1 MERAS
6 GLLVRRKAAV
16 DNKHPHIKTQS
27 HRSKEHTNMVDCAM
41 SSADKRFP
49 EEVFSGEVS
58 LDSKTPNRIKAEIG
72 GRGEKKL
79 SGMEKSSAAKA
90 LEKPM
95 LSVKTDSEHMGLTS
109 SEAKKRLS
117 DDGPN
122 TLEQKK
128 KRKALKM
135 FAGQFKDAM
144 VMILMAATAV
154 SVVMGEYYDAL
165 TILVIVVLNAV
176 LGFAQEYRTEKTLE
190 TIKAIAAPTAK
201 VKRDGA
207 LTVIPSENVVRG
219 DLVFLEAGDRVPAD
233 CEIVECMALQC
244 DESALTGES
253 VPADKMAA
261 AVNKGVLNQKGAVYM
276 GTVVTKG
283 HCAAEVFATGKS
295 TQMGMVSNML
305 SEIEEEKTPLQK
317 RLGELGKI
325 IGITCVIICILV
337 SVIGILRGNE
347 IFDML
352 FVGITL
358 AVAAIPEGLPATV
371 TIALA
376 LAVRRIYKQKA
387 LVNKLHSVET
397 LGCANVIC
405 TDKTGTLTANK
416 MTVTEIF
423 TLSGGK
429 EVKAS
434 DHISKMLFTCGA
446 VCNNSDGENGD
457 PTESA
462 LIISAGNAG
471 VNVSGY
477 KRISEI
483 PFDSGTRFMEVTVK
497 SSAGETV
504 SFLKGASDTVLEKC
518 SQYLGANGVETLGAS
533 VKRRIAEAVEKMTGR
548 GLRALAFAYK
558 TAGNDRYIFIGLQG
572 MEDPLRPE
580 IRGAVKKCEKAGIRI
595 IMLTGDHINT
605 AAEIA
610 SRAGIMKKGQKAYTG
625 AELAL
630 MSDKELSEKLDSAA
644 VFARVSPADKLRIVR
659 MLKKQ
664 GNIVAMTG
672 DGVNDAPAVK
682 EAAIGVAMGKTGT
695 DVTKEAAKLVLLDD
709 NFATL
714 VNAVEQVR
722 TVYSNIRKF
731 IRYMLS
737 CNIGEVFTMLF
748 AMLLGLPV
756 VLLPIQLLL
765 INLVTDGLPAIALGM
780 EPCDSNIMDLPPR
793 KSDESIFAGGMLW
806 SILIRGL
813 AIGVVSVLSFQAVFG
828 GFGLEAAR
836 TAAMVTLSL
845 SQLIFVFECKTEGRG
860 IFNARYLSNPRL
872 IAAVLISLLLTL
884 GVVYVSGLSS
894 VFDTVFLDTSILLQS
909 VLYSM
914 AVPFIRGIWLFIRGN
929 KEVSG
934 GYDNIK

>member
-41 SSADKRFP
+41 SSVDKRFP

-207 LTVIPSENVVRG
+207 LIVIPSENVVRG

-434 DHISKMLFTCGA
+434 DHISKMHA
-446 VCNNSDGENGD
+446 RA
-457 PTESA
+457 ESSFWQIGSVRSTRWSNIDCKSERKSC
-462 LIISAGNAG
+462 LKR
-471 VNVSGY
+471 VNL
-477 KRISEI
+477 EA
-483 PFDSGTRFMEVTVK
+483 SGTT
-497 SSAGETV
+497 
-504 SFLKGASDTVLEKC
+504 
-518 SQYLGANGVETLGAS
+518 
-533 VKRRIAEAVEKMTGR
+533 
-548 GLRALAFAYK
+548 
-558 TAGNDRYIFIGLQG
+558 
-572 MEDPLRPE
+572 
-580 IRGAVKKCEKAGIRI
+580 
-595 IMLTGDHINT
+595 
-605 AAEIA
+605 
-610 SRAGIMKKGQKAYTG
+610 
-625 AELAL
+625 
-630 MSDKELSEKLDSAA
+630 
-644 VFARVSPADKLRIVR
+644 
-659 MLKKQ
+659 
-664 GNIVAMTG
+664 
-672 DGVNDAPAVK
+672 
-682 EAAIGVAMGKTGT
+682 
-695 DVTKEAAKLVLLDD
+695 
-709 NFATL
+709 
-714 VNAVEQVR
+714 
-722 TVYSNIRKF
+722 
-731 IRYMLS
+731 
-737 CNIGEVFTMLF
+737 
-748 AMLLGLPV
+748 
-756 VLLPIQLLL
+756 
-765 INLVTDGLPAIALGM
+765 
-780 EPCDSNIMDLPPR
+780 
-793 KSDESIFAGGMLW
+793 
-806 SILIRGL
+806 
-813 AIGVVSVLSFQAVFG
+813 
-828 GFGLEAAR
+828 
-836 TAAMVTLSL
+836 
-845 SQLIFVFECKTEGRG
+845 
-860 IFNARYLSNPRL
+860 SNPQKSRN
-872 IAAVLISLLLTL
+872 S
-884 GVVYVSGLSS
+884 
-894 VFDTVFLDTSILLQS
+894 
-909 VLYSM
+909 
-914 AVPFIRGIWLFIRGN
+914 
-929 KEVSG
+929 
-934 GYDNIK
+934 

>member
-1 MERAS
+1 ME
-6 GLLVRRKAAV
+6 K
-16 DNKHPHIKTQS
+16 I
-27 HRSKEHTNMVDCAM
+27 
-41 SSADKRFP
+41 
-49 EEVFSGEVS
+49 
-58 LDSKTPNRIKAEIG
+58 PNR
-72 GRGEKKL
+72 
-79 SGMEKSSAAKA
+79 
-90 LEKPM
+90 
-95 LSVKTDSEHMGLTS
+95 TTGLTS
-109 SEAKKRLS
+109 AEAEKRLLR
-117 DDGPN
+117 DGPN
-122 TLEQKK
+122 SIEQKK

-135 FAGQFKDAM
+135 FAGQFKDVM
-144 VMILMAATAV
+144 VMILLAATAV

-165 TILVIVVLNAV
+165 TIMVIVVLNAA

-201 VKRDGA
+201 VKRDGKTA
-207 LTVIPSENVVRG
+207 VIPSENVVKG
-219 DLVFLEAGDRVPAD
+219 DIVLLEAGDKIPAD
-233 CEIVECMALQC
+233 CEILECMALQC

-253 VPADKMAA
+253 VPADKSVS
-261 AVNKGVLNQKGAVYM
+261 AVNIGELNQKGAVYM

-283 HCAAEVFATGKS
+283 HCTAQVFATGKS
-295 TQMGMVSNML
+295 TQMGMVSDML
-305 SEIEEEKTPLQK
+305 NEIEEEKTPLQK

-325 IGITCVIICILV
+325 IGIACVVICILV

-416 MTVTEIF
+416 MTVTEIY
-423 TLSGGK
+423 TLSGEK
-429 EVKAS
+429 EVKAAGYA
-434 DHISKMLFTCGA
+434 SKMLFTCGA

-457 PTESA
+457 PTEAA
-462 LIISAGNAG
+462 LILSAKKAG
-471 VNVSGY
+471 IGVTGY
-477 KRISEI
+477 TRVSEI

-497 SSAGETV
+497 SSAGEYV
-504 SFLKGASDTVLEKC
+504 SFLKGALDTIIGKC
-518 SQYLGANGVETLGAS
+518 GYYLGSNGIEQITGA
-533 VKRRIAEAVEKMTGR
+533 VKRKITDEMEKMTGR
-548 GLRALAFAYK
+548 GLRTLAFAYK
-558 TAGNDRYIFIGLQG
+558 TAANDKYILIGLQG

-580 IRGAVKKCEKAGIRI
+580 IRSAVKKCEKAGIRI

-625 AELAL
+625 AELSR
-630 MSDKELSEKLDSAA
+630 MSDSELSEKLENAA

-659 MLKKQ
+659 ALKKQ

-714 VNAVEQVR
+714 VNAVEQGR

-748 AMLLGLPV
+748 AMILGLPV
-756 VLLPIQLLL
+756 PLLPIQLLL

-780 EPCDSNIMDLPPR
+780 EPCDRNIMEIPPR
-793 KSDESIFAGGMLW
+793 KGDESVFAGGMLW
-806 SILIRGL
+806 GILVRGL
-813 AIGVVSVLSFQAVFG
+813 MIGAVSVAAFWTAYG
-828 GFGLEAAR
+828 NFGLEAAR
-836 TAAMVTLSL
+836 TAALVTLSL
-845 SQLIFVFECKTEGRG
+845 SQLIFVFECKTEGKG
-860 IFNARYLSNPRL
+860 IFTVSYLSNPKL
-872 IAAVLISLLLTL
+872 IFAVLISLLVTL
-884 GVVYVSGLSS
+884 GVIYVPSFSAI
-894 VFDTVFLDTSILLQS
+894 FDTFSLNSEILLQS
-909 VLYSM
+909 VLFSA
-914 AVPFIRGIWLFIRGN
+914 AVPVIRGIWLFFTNRSSSDSEYANIR
-929 KEVSG
+929 
-934 GYDNIK
+934 

>member
-1 MERAS
+1 
-6 GLLVRRKAAV
+6 
-16 DNKHPHIKTQS
+16 
-27 HRSKEHTNMVDCAM
+27 
-41 SSADKRFP
+41 
-49 EEVFSGEVS
+49 
-58 LDSKTPNRIKAEIG
+58 
-72 GRGEKKL
+72 
-79 SGMEKSSAAKA
+79 MEKNLNNA
-90 LEKPM
+90 E
-95 LSVKTDSEHMGLTS
+95 GLTS
-109 SEAKKRLS
+109 KEAEKRLAE
-117 DDGPN
+117 DGLN
-122 TLEQKK
+122 SLEQKK

-135 FAGQFKDAM
+135 FAGQFKDVM
-144 VMILMAATAV
+144 VMILLAATVV
-154 SVVMGEYYDAL
+154 SVVMGEYYDAM
-165 TILVIVVLNAV
+165 TIMVIVVLNAA

-201 VKRDGA
+201 VKRDGKI
-207 LTVIPSENVVRG
+207 TVIPSEKVVRG
-219 DLVFLEAGDRVPAD
+219 DLILLEAGDRVPAD
-233 CEIVECMALQC
+233 CEILDCMALQC

-253 VPADKMAA
+253 VP
-261 AVNKGVLNQKGAVYM
+261 VEKGVFAVAKGELNQKGAVYM

-283 HCAAEVFATGKS
+283 HCSARVIATGKY
-295 TQMGMVSNML
+295 TQMGMVSNL
-305 SEIEEEKTPLQK
+305 PSEIEEEKTPLQK

-325 IGITCVIICILV
+325 IGIACVVICIIV

-416 MTVTEIF
+416 MTVTEIY
-423 TLSGGK
+423 TVNGGLKQEK
-429 EVKAS
+429 EMKAG
-434 DHISKMLFTCGA
+434 DHVSKMLFTCGA

-457 PTESA
+457 PTETA
-462 LIISAGNAG
+462 LVISAKNAG
-471 VNVSGY
+471 IRVSGY
-477 KRISEI
+477 VRVSEI
-483 PFDSGTRFMEVTVK
+483 PFDSGTRFMEVTVR
-497 SSAGETV
+497 SSAGEKV
-504 SFLKGASDTVLEKC
+504 SFLKGALDTVMGKC
-518 SQYLGANGVETLGAS
+518 GYYLGANGVEQATNT
-533 VKRRIAEAVEKMTGR
+533 VKRKITEAMENMTKR

-558 TAGNDRYIFIGLQG
+558 TAANDKYIFIGLQG

-580 IRGAVKKCEKAGIRI
+580 IRNAVKKCERAGIRV

-625 AELAL
+625 AELSL
-630 MSDKELSEKLDSAA
+630 MSDSELSQKLGSAA

-659 MLKKQ
+659 ALKKQ
-664 GNIVAMTG
+664 GNILAMTG

-714 VNAVEQVR
+714 VDAVEQGR

-748 AMLLGLPV
+748 AMILGLPV
-756 VLLPIQLLL
+756 PLLPIQLLL

-780 EPCDSNIMDLPPR
+780 EPCDRNIMELPPR
-793 KSDESIFAGGMLW
+793 KGNESVFAGGMLW
-806 SILIRGL
+806 GIVIRGL
-813 AIGVVSVLSFQAVFG
+813 MIGAASVLSLWAVYG

-836 TAAMVTLSL
+836 TAALVTLSL
-845 SQLIFVFECKTEGRG
+845 SQLIFVFECKTEGKG
-860 IFNARYLSNPRL
+860 IFTVSYLSNTKL
-872 IAAVLISLLLTL
+872 IFAVLISLLITL
-884 GVVYVSGLSS
+884 GVIYIPYFSQ
-894 VFDTVFLDTSILLQS
+894 VFDTVALNLSILLQS
-909 VLYSM
+909 VLYSA
-914 AVPFIRGIWLFIRGN
+914 AVPIIRGIWLFLTDKDRAGD
-929 KEVSG
+929 E
-934 GYDNIK
+934 YANI

>member
-1 MERAS
+1 MER
-6 GLLVRRKAAV
+6 KI
-16 DNKHPHIKTQS
+16 NKT
-27 HRSKEHTNMVDCAM
+27 E
-41 SSADKRFP
+41 
-49 EEVFSGEVS
+49 
-58 LDSKTPNRIKAEIG
+58 
-72 GRGEKKL
+72 
-79 SGMEKSSAAKA
+79 
-90 LEKPM
+90 
-95 LSVKTDSEHMGLTS
+95 GLTS
-109 SEAKKRLS
+109 KEAEKRLAE
-117 DDGPN
+117 DGLN
-122 TLEQKK
+122 SLEQKK

-135 FAGQFKDAM
+135 FAGQFKDVM
-144 VMILMAATAV
+144 VMILLAATVV

-165 TILVIVVLNAV
+165 TIMVIVVLNAA

-201 VKRDGA
+201 VKRDGKI
-207 LTVIPSENVVRG
+207 TVIPSEKVVKG
-219 DLVFLEAGDRVPAD
+219 DLVFLEAGDRIPAD
-233 CEIVECMALQC
+233 CEILECMALQC

-253 VPADKMAA
+253 VPADKSVC
-261 AVNKGVLNQKGAVYM
+261 AVSKGELNQKGAVYM
-276 GTVVTKG
+276 GTTVTKG
-283 HCAAEVFATGKS
+283 HCAARVFAVGKS
-295 TQMGMVSNML
+295 TQMGMVSDML

-325 IGITCVIICILV
+325 IGTACVIICILV

-416 MTVTEIF
+416 MTVTEIY
-423 TLSGGK
+423 TLNGGK
-429 EVKAS
+429 EVNAS
-434 DHISKMLFTCGA
+434 DHVSKMLFTCGA

-457 PTESA
+457 PTEAA
-462 LIISAGNAG
+462 LIVSAKKAG

-477 KRISEI
+477 MRVSEI

-497 SSAGETV
+497 SSAGENV
-504 SFLKGASDTVLEKC
+504 SFLKGALDALLQKC
-518 SQYLGANGVETLGAS
+518 GYYLGANGVEPINGK
-533 VKRRIAEAVEKMTGR
+533 VKRRITEAMDSMAKR
-548 GLRALAFAYK
+548 GLRTLAFAYK
-558 TAGNDRYIFIGLQG
+558 TASYDKYIFIGLQG

-580 IRGAVKKCEKAGIRI
+580 IKNAVRKCERAGIRI

-630 MSDKELSEKLDSAA
+630 MSDGELSEKLGNAA

-659 MLKKQ
+659 ALKKQ

-714 VNAVEQVR
+714 VNAVEQGR

-748 AMLLGLPV
+748 AMIFGLPV
-756 VLLPIQLLL
+756 PLLPIQLLL

-780 EPCDSNIMDLPPR
+780 EPCDRNIMEVPPR
-793 KSDESIFAGGMLW
+793 KGNESVFAGGMLW
-806 SILIRGL
+806 GILARGL
-813 AIGVVSVLSFQAVFG
+813 MIGAASVLSFWAVFG
-828 GFGLEAAR
+828 HYGVEAAR
-836 TAAMVTLSL
+836 TSALLTLSL
-845 SQLIFVFECKTEGRG
+845 SQLIFVFECKTEGKG
-860 IFNARYLSNPRL
+860 IFTTSYLSNVKL
-872 IAAVLISLLLTL
+872 ILAVLISLLVTL
-884 GVVYVSGLSS
+884 GMIYIPYFSAI
-894 VFDTVFLDTSILLQS
+894 FDTVSLDSQILLQS
-909 VLYSM
+909 VLYSA
-914 AVPFIRGIWLFIRGN
+914 AVPIIRGILLFFTDKRMPGD
-929 KEVSG
+929 E
-934 GYDNIK
+934 YANI